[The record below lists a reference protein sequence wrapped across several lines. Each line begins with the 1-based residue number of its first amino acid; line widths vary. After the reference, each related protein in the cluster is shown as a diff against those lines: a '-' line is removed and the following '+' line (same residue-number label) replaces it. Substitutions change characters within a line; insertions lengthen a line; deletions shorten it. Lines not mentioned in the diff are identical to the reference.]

1 MYDLAVYGSG
11 FAAYSVAAPALER
24 GYSIVILEKGP
35 QNDLKTSLHLARVL
49 SPWEPVE
56 SDGVDFGT
64 NELNRYS
71 KVPRFIGLGGTSAL
85 WSGKWRPLDRT
96 DFRRPRD
103 GRCWPFDQTALKPH
117 YRATAIR
124 YGFTFEDDSEA
135 QEIRLRAEAQGIRLV
150 QIALPASPVRL
161 FDRWNAL
168 EKSPRLR
175 IVTNVQSVD
184 FRIKGEAIASLL
196 LRGEDGRA
204 EEITARFHVVAAG
217 GIASAELI
225 RDLTRQATGSPVG
238 FLRGYMD
245 HPKGVVGLLRPTRN
259 LDDLN
264 RLLSWKGGANSYALS
279 LPEDELLEREIGNHT
294 LFMFGRVN
302 RYSAASAL
310 LRRSP
315 IKLVANVDQPPEPWN
330 GITSTNPSAV
340 YWRISS
346 ATRRDLNNF
355 LACII
360 PRIEALFGKIERN
373 TWIELHA
380 ASHPA
385 GCVPF
390 SEAPSLYEL
399 HPDGRLA
406 SLSNAYC
413 ISAAAFPFA
422 GSANPTMTV
431 AALGD
436 RLAKQLAPART
447 TSP

>member
-1 MYDLAVYGSG
+1 MYDLAIYGSG
-11 FAAYSVAAPALER
+11 FAAYSLAAPALER
-24 GYSIVILEKGP
+24 GYSIVVLEKGP
-35 QNDLKTSLHLARVL
+35 QHDLKASLDLARVL

-56 SDGVDFGT
+56 SDGFDFGT

-85 WSGKWRPLDRT
+85 WSGKWRPLDRM

-103 GRCWPFDQTALKPH
+103 GRRWPFDKTVLEPH
-117 YRATAIR
+117 YRATARR
-124 YGFTFEDDSEA
+124 YGFSFEDDSET
-135 QEIRLRAEAQGIRLV
+135 QEVRLRAEAHGIRLV
-150 QIALPASPVRL
+150 QIALPEPPVRL
-161 FDRWNAL
+161 FDRWNTL
-168 EKSPRLR
+168 EKSPHLR
-175 IVTNVQSVD
+175 IVTNVQSLE
-184 FRIKGEAIASLL
+184 FRIKGEAIARLL
-196 LRGEDGRA
+196 LRGKNGRA
-204 EEITARFHVVAAG
+204 EEITARFHVIAAG
-217 GIASAELI
+217 GIASAELV
-225 RDLTRQATGSPVG
+225 RDLTRQATGSPVA

-279 LPEDELLEREIGNHT
+279 LPEDELLERGIGNHT
-294 LFMFGRVN
+294 LFMFGRVS
-302 RYSAASAL
+302 RYRAASAL
-310 LRRSP
+310 LTRSP

-330 GITSTNPSAV
+330 GITSTSPSAV

-360 PRIEALFGKIERN
+360 PRIEALFGKIKRS
-373 TWIELHA
+373 TWIELRA

-399 HPDGRLA
+399 YPDGRLA
-406 SLSNAYC
+406 TLSNAYC
-413 ISAAAFPFA
+413 ISAAGFPFA

-436 RLAKQLAPART
+436 RLAEQLAPAPT
-447 TSP
+447 MSP